1 MPGVPQDLAVAEVRS
16 FRWGLDPDER
26 RELHRPV
33 GTLARTLP
41 PTVLRSSPQAGDGLD
56 LLAGQAELSTDSPGW
71 SCNGRTP
78 IPIRLGRWIRS
89 WEVAST
95 AFTPRSTV
103 PFAAH
108 PRDDPE
114 SYSAHR

>member
-56 LLAGQAELSTDSPGW
+56 LLAGQAEAVHRFPWLELQRQDP
-71 SCNGRTP
+71 
-78 IPIRLGRWIRS
+78 
-89 WEVAST
+89 
-95 AFTPRSTV
+95 
-103 PFAAH
+103 H
-108 PRDDPE
+108 PD
-114 SYSAHR
+114 